1 MFKFYF
7 CRVHAQ
13 GAAPSTNKIAHSVS
27 TTPRTTS
34 ANNRN
39 ALDNSNVNLNDNIV
53 NSNGNYNYNVNS
65 PSIASQAIQNSQGA
79 GSIAGD
85 QNDFEIDE
93 KISDNKLRAALL
105 KELATL
111 VPGSVVFEN
120 KGRERSLTKVDD
132 TPKVN
137 VKPNWNGTWYD
148 TPAPEGTDS
157 IEYWPPSTK
166 FPTKAANKV
175 PEKSKHKIPIKFAY
189 KAENK
194 DLEHFLDNTISV
206 SQNTVWLDSS
216 AFESPSY
223 KFPSTHLGTAFD
235 QMIKEELSDNLVT
248 DEFIDINEKLI
259 TSSLDL
265 IQTNNEN
272 LSDADMIKRLE
283 AKLIT
288 IQKTNTL
295 SGASNLRGR
304 HSILATYTF
313 NKMSCREEVLADHNG
328 LEYTKELLRGSSL
341 FHSDLFGR
349 LPESFQ
355 DRIIKNRSSYILRK
369 KGTNPSSSAK
379 TVSAAPVNSLKR
391 SFINQG
397 GNNSKSQN
405 VGNLGFRTTPMSNT
419 SQNYQ
424 KVQAPRA
431 SRPRGRGIGKKQ

>member
-1 MFKFYF
+1 M
-7 CRVHAQ
+7 
-13 GAAPSTNKIAHSVS
+13 
-27 TTPRTTS
+27 
-34 ANNRN
+34 
-39 ALDNSNVNLNDNIV
+39 
-53 NSNGNYNYNVNS
+53 
-65 PSIASQAIQNSQGA
+65 
-79 GSIAGD
+79 
-85 QNDFEIDE
+85 
-93 KISDNKLRAALL
+93 
-105 KELATL
+105 
-111 VPGSVVFEN
+111 
-120 KGRERSLTKVDD
+120 DD

-157 IEYWPPSTK
+157 IGYWPPSTK

-175 PEKSKHKIPIKFAY
+175 PEKSKHKVPIKFAF
-189 KAENK
+189 KAEKK
-194 DLEHFLDNTISV
+194 DLENFLDNTMSI
-206 SQNTVWLDSS
+206 SQNTVRLDSS
-216 AFESPSY
+216 AFETPSY

-235 QMIKEELSDNLVT
+235 HMIKEELTDNLVT

-265 IQTNNEN
+265 IQSNSEN
-272 LSDADMIKRLE
+272 LSDADMLKRLE

-328 LEYTKELLRGSSL
+328 PEHTKELLRGSSL

-369 KGTNPSSSAK
+369 KVTNPSSSAK
-379 TVSAAPVNSLKR
+379 AVSATPVNSLKR
-391 SFINQG
+391 SFNIQG

-405 VGNLGFRTTPMSNT
+405 VGTQGFRTTPLSNT

-424 KVQAPRA
+424 KFQAPRA
-431 SRPRGRGIGKKQ
+431 SRPRGRGSGKKQ